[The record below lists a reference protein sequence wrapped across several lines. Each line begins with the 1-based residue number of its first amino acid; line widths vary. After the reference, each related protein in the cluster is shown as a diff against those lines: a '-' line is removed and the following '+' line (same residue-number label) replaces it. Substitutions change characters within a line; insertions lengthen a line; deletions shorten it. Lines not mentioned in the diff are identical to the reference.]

1 MKINE
6 KEIMQFVDSK
16 YTKETLKIIEYL
28 KDDILPYKELRESK
42 VIRAAL
48 VWILKYKGYSY
59 LSNKVYT
66 LFNRR
71 EIDYKEVYETLINA
85 KIIKREKIG
94 YASDID
100 FRRGIV
106 FKSSKGI
113 NKSYYIKLIKDVYPF
128 KIKYISNEYRGFI
141 DIKFEEREY
150 YSKIDIR
157 VSIPENVKY
166 PINIREK
173 IIVYTDY
180 KVKFFELDILKIDE
194 IIESSF
200 YDLKIL
206 NTLNMMKE
214 RTRRIIAVGKG
225 IERLQKEKSEK
236 FALEYLTEIKNK
248 SIAMEIFSRYKRWF
262 ETVDGNINVEFY
274 LKIIEYFLDEEEVDV
289 KLGYMIEEFIL
300 INPLIKE
307 NLKIYLE
314 KFYKLG
320 YITELTEEILKIM
333 KISDFSLDIKK
344 KFKVLDKE
352 TLEDFKEGNV
362 SLEMANKI
370 LLSRGI
376 SYDKRLIKIMYDFYE
391 ETDDVKAIE
400 KVIRKKDKL
409 GFKIKDGDIVSLI
422 NKKREGIDIRDESIL
437 KGGEYYKDKNRY
449 IRDEIEL
456 IKIKRLLNRQQ
467 KE

>member
-6 KEIMQFVDSK
+6 KDIMEFVDSK
-16 YTKETLKIIEYL
+16 YTEETLKVIEYL
-28 KDDILPYKELRESK
+28 KEDMMPYKELKESN
-42 VIRAAL
+42 VMRAAL

-59 LSNKVYT
+59 LSNKIYM
-66 LFNRR
+66 LFNKR
-71 EIDYKEVYETLINA
+71 EIDYKEVYEALINA

-94 YASDID
+94 FVSDVD
-100 FRRGIV
+100 FKRGIV

-113 NKSYYIKLIKDVYPF
+113 NRSYYIKLIKDVYPF
-128 KIKYISNEYRGFI
+128 KIKYISNEYRGFV
-141 DIKFEEREY
+141 DIKFEDKEY
-150 YSKIDIR
+150 YSKIDII

-180 KVKFFELDILKIDE
+180 KVKFFEIDILKIDE
-194 IIESSF
+194 VMESSF

-206 NTLNMMKE
+206 NTLSMMKE

-225 IERLQKEKSEK
+225 IERLQKEKSEE

-248 SIAMEIFSRYKRWF
+248 SISMEIFSRYKEWI
-262 ETVDGNINVEFY
+262 ETVDGKINVEFY
-274 LKIIEYFLDEEEVDV
+274 LKIIEAYLDMDEIDV

-300 INPLIKE
+300 TSPLLKE
-307 NLKIYLE
+307 NIRMYLE
-314 KFYKLG
+314 EFYKLG
-320 YITELTEEILKIM
+320 YITELTEEILEVM
-333 KISDFSLDIKK
+333 KVSDFSLEIKK

-370 LLSRGI
+370 LLSKGI
-376 SYDKRLIKIMYDFYE
+376 KYDKRLIKIMYDFYE

-400 KVIRKKDKL
+400 KVIKKKDRL
-409 GFKIKDGDIVSLI
+409 GFRIKDGDIVSLI
-422 NKKREGIDIRDESIL
+422 NKKREGIDVRDEAIL
-437 KGGEYYKDKNRY
+437 NGGKSYKDKNRY

-456 IKIKRLLNRQQ
+456 IKIKRILDKNQ